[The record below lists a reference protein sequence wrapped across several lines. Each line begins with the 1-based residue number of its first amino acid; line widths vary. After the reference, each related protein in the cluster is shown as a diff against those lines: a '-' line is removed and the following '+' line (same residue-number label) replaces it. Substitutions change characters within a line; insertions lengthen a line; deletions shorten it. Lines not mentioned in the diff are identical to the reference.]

1 MNEDSV
7 SEDGHL
13 HAAAVRQVLVHLP
26 LLGTKPN
33 RSRSLIELV
42 QEPSPE
48 ANDLIK
54 AVDEMLETMTTK
66 FTKIS
71 SEVFAKST
79 LHDGY
84 SLFYS
89 RDIC

>member
-1 MNEDSV
+1 MTSIEV
-7 SEDGHL
+7 G
-13 HAAAVRQVLVHLP
+13 
-26 LLGTKPN
+26 
-33 RSRSLIELV
+33 SLIEIL

-79 LHDGY
+79 LHDG
-84 SLFYS
+84 
-89 RDIC
+89 